1 MHRELA
7 ATLTS
12 VEWMCLLAVPAPARP
27 KRRRR
32 GEMSKTSDLRITIDG
47 SMGLVSNVSQHS
59 GKRGTFV
66 QFKDVITDVA
76 NRIVKRDG
84 KGTTLGNVAGTEIQT
99 IEEYV
104 FTDRATGATYTYV
117 LGAINAGS
125 YIYASINSG
134 ASWGGQTLPIT
145 PTPGGRW
152 FFRQVDNS
160 VIAGNGRDRI
170 LIASQAYA
178 SITLTSAATTA
189 TATSS
194 APHPFST
201 GETVI
206 IAGSTIAA
214 YNGSYVI
221 TVTGATTFTY
231 TFAGG
236 ASPATGN
243 ISATVQRL
251 IWRLAGQAAPTA
263 APLYSL
269 STNDP
274 PYNTGTVSMTQG
286 SPGILGIG
294 TTFTSAMAGKHISIN
309 GVDYTI
315 KALADGGF
323 TDTTHMTLT
332 ENFKEATAAY
342 AYNIFRGVGDWLTGP
357 RYCFSFYNPVTGHS
371 SNVSPVQEVT
381 EQNQFGRTI
390 TITIT
395 GSQENTD
402 AYNNGYTQIQLFRP
416 PANGYTLVAINEKLA
431 NNNTGAAITYVET
444 AVKFANTYL
453 TTDLAPFD
461 SNDPPPAGI
470 SCLVFHQDR
479 AWALTIDGRLRFSL
493 AFFEQPFG
501 VAVESWPSLP
511 QFARVVHKPSGML
524 VVGGTS
530 VSAVIVI
537 QTAKADMSVD
547 GFDPLTF
554 RVFPLKS
561 RKSGGFLYSAI
572 DYEGDLI
579 EFYRDKRLMTYPGR
593 DDLGRPIQNK
603 LKTIRK
609 SLLSKVR
616 LHWFSDEDRNFL
628 LLSVPST
635 GSSTAND
642 YTYVWDLDNG
652 GLISEWNAG
661 FSCFATVHDATT
673 DELQLWAGDS
683 TGAIYR
689 LLGGSNQDAGANFVP
704 VVKTSILRP
713 LEEEAWTS
721 VGYVELYVN
730 DASGTWSG
738 RIFIHE
744 QASTGATDGTV
755 TGFNFRVAPYKSQS
769 AQGKK
774 LVADWSHTVRT
785 KSEALQ
791 LEVTFPTQN
800 AALWIEKIVIGFKVG
815 AERVS

>member
-1 MHRELA
+1 
-7 ATLTS
+7 
-12 VEWMCLLAVPAPARP
+12 
-27 KRRRR
+27 
-32 GEMSKTSDLRITIDG
+32 
-47 SMGLVSNVSQHS
+47 MGLVSNVSQHS

-66 QFKDVITDVA
+66 QFRDVITDVA

-104 FTDRATGATYTYV
+104 FTDRATGTTYTYV

-125 YIYASINSG
+125 YIYASVNSG

-145 PTPGGRW
+145 PTVGGRW

-160 VIAGNGRDRI
+160 VVAGNGRDKL

-178 SITLTSAATTA
+178 SITLTSAGTTA

-194 APHPFST
+194 APHPFSN

-251 IWRLAGQAAPTA
+251 IWRLAGQAAPTT
-263 APLYSL
+263 APTYSL

-286 SPGILGIG
+286 SAAVLGIG
-294 TTFTSAMAGKHISIN
+294 TTFTAGMVGKHISIN
-309 GVDYTI
+309 AVDYTI
-315 KALADGGF
+315 LSY
-323 TDTTHMTLT
+323 TDATHITLT
-332 ENFKEATAAY
+332 ENFKEATNSY

-371 SNVSPVQEVT
+371 SNVSPVVEVT
-381 EQNQFGRTI
+381 EQDQFGRTI
-390 TITIT
+390 TITIA
-395 GSQENTD
+395 GSAENTA
-402 AYNNGYTQIQLFRP
+402 AYNNGYTQIQLFRSA
-416 PANGYTLVAINEKLA
+416 ANAYILVAINEKLA
-431 NNNTGAAITYVET
+431 NNNAGSAITYVET
-444 AVKFANTYL
+444 AVKFADTYL

-461 SNDPPPAGI
+461 SNTPPPAGI

-511 QFARVVHKPSGML
+511 QFFRVVPQPSGMV
-524 VVGGTS
+524 VVGGSS
-530 VSAVIVI
+530 VSETIVV
-537 QTAKADMSVD
+537 QTARGDYSID

-554 RVFPLKS
+554 RIFRLKT
-561 RKSGGFLYSAI
+561 RYSGSFLYSAVSV
-572 DYEGDLI
+572 DGTLV
-579 EFYRDKRLMTYPGR
+579 EFYRDKRLMVFPGGDDVGIAIQDKLNAVR
-593 DDLGRPIQNK
+593 D
-603 LKTIRK
+603 

-616 LHWFSDEDRNFL
+616 LHWYAAKNRNLL

-635 GSSTAND
+635 GASTAND
-642 YTYVWDLDNG
+642 YTYVFDLDKNG
-652 GLISEWNAG
+652 VASEWNAG
-661 FSCFATVHDATT
+661 FSAFATVHDVTT
-673 DELQLWAGDS
+673 GELQLWAGDS

-689 LLGGSNQDAGANFVP
+689 LLGGSNQDAGANFQP

-713 LEEEAWTS
+713 LEKESWIEFS
-721 VGYVELYVN
+721 YVELYVH
-730 DASGTWSG
+730 DATNPWTG

-744 QASTGATDGTV
+744 QTNTGATDGTV
-755 TGFNFRVAPYKSQS
+755 TSFTFRVAPYKSQS

-774 LVADWSHTVRT
+774 LVWTPTHTLRMRT
-785 KSEALQ
+785 EALQ
-791 LEVTFPTQN
+791 SDITFPSEN
-800 AALWIEKIVIGFKVG
+800 LPNWIEKIVFGFKV
-815 AERVS
+815 AEERVS

>member
-1 MHRELA
+1 MA
-7 ATLTS
+7 
-12 VEWMCLLAVPAPARP
+12 
-27 KRRRR
+27 KI
-32 GEMSKTSDLRITIDG
+32 SDLRITIDG

-66 QFKDVITDVA
+66 QFRDVITDVA

-84 KGTTLGNVAGTEIQT
+84 KGATLGNVAGTEIQT

-134 ASWGGQTLPIT
+134 ASWGGQTLPIS
-145 PTPGGRW
+145 PTVGGRW

-160 VIAGNGRDRI
+160 VVAGNGRDRL

-178 SITLTSAATTA
+178 SITLTSAGTTA

-214 YNGSYVI
+214 YNGSYVV

-251 IWRLAGQAAPTA
+251 IWRLAGQTAPTA
-263 APLYSL
+263 APTYSL
-269 STNDP
+269 ATNDP

-286 SPGILGIG
+286 SAAVLGIG
-294 TTFTSAMAGKHISIN
+294 TTFTAGMVGKHISIN

-315 KALADGGF
+315 LSF
-323 TDTTHMTLT
+323 TDGTHITLT
-332 ENFKEATAAY
+332 ENFKEATNSY

-371 SNVSPVQEVT
+371 SNVSPVVEVT

-390 TITIT
+390 TITIA
-395 GSQENTD
+395 GSAENTA

-416 PANGYTLVAINEKLA
+416 PANAYTLVALNEKLA
-431 NNNTGAAITYVET
+431 NNNAGTAITYVET
-444 AVKFANTYL
+444 ALKFADTYL

-461 SNDPPPAGI
+461 SNTPPPAGI

-479 AWALTIDGRLRFSL
+479 GWALTIDGRLRYSL

-511 QFARVVHKPSGML
+511 QFSRVVPQPSGL
-524 VVGGTS
+524 QVVGGSS
-530 VSAVIVI
+530 VSETIVI
-537 QTAKADMSVD
+537 QTARGDYSID

-554 RVFPLKS
+554 RVFRLKT
-561 RKSGGFLYSAI
+561 RYSGGFLYSAASV
-572 DYEGDLI
+572 DGTLV
-579 EFYRDKRLMTYPGR
+579 EFYRDKRLMVFPGGDDVGIAIQDKLNTVR
-593 DDLGRPIQNK
+593 D
-603 LKTIRK
+603 

-616 LHWFSDEDRNFL
+616 LHWFAAKNRNLL

-635 GSSTAND
+635 GASTAND
-642 YTYVWDLDNG
+642 YTYVFDLDKG
-652 GLISEWNAG
+652 GVASEWNAG
-661 FSCFATVHDATT
+661 FSAFATVHDATT
-673 DELQLWAGDS
+673 GELQLWGGDS

-713 LEEEAWTS
+713 LAEEAWGDLS
-721 VGYVELYVN
+721 YIELYVH
-730 DASGTWSG
+730 DATNPWTG

-744 QASTGATDGTV
+744 QTSTGATDGTV
-755 TGFNFRVAPYKSQS
+755 SAFTFRVAPYKSQS

-774 LVADWSHTVRT
+774 LVWTPSHTLRT
-785 KSEALQ
+785 RTDALQ
-791 LEVTFPTQN
+791 SEITFPNEN
-800 AALWIEKIVIGFKVG
+800 AANWIEKLVFGFKV
-815 AERVS
+815 AEERVS